1 MNYRACGTTRR
12 ADLPVASGARRHR
25 ERTSGRASA
34 ILAGALTAILLLVA
48 SPARAV
54 ILLEKGK
61 TSTLRGYLIKADNVQ
76 VVVDVQLP
84 DGRKE
89 RREFPRTAIE
99 ELIIAVEPQRLAALD
114 PGKPEAYRDYAEE
127 LAEKR
132 EDPDARVTAIRL
144 YLIAAYLKPSVLGR
158 SSLLGMTRLA
168 RSAREEREFR
178 AMSYLLD
185 AKHDPSVLSEPA
197 KTVFD
202 AGVVPEENRGT
213 LRNLLRLVRTSH
225 KDEALDML
233 NRPAVKLLLPR
244 LAPAITEDELRAAAA
259 GMSPQLL
266 RKILDLELALAGA
279 TPRDTSSK
287 PSRIMNWAQPIA
299 RNDTG
304 PVASLQLES
313 LTEFD
318 PRDNR
323 FREGKWVSAPAD
335 GAKAAPSKEVRSP

>member
-1 MNYRACGTTRR
+1 
-12 ADLPVASGARRHR
+12 V
-25 ERTSGRASA
+25 
-34 ILAGALTAILLLVA
+34 ILAATLAAALLLAA

-61 TSTLRGYLIKADNVQ
+61 TAPLRGYLVKADNVQ
-76 VVVDVQLP
+76 VVVEVELP
-84 DGRKE
+84 EGRRE

-114 PGKPEAYRDYAEE
+114 PAKPEAYRDYAEE

-144 YLIAAYLKPSVLGR
+144 YLIAAYLKPGELGR

-168 RSAREEREFR
+168 RSAREERAFR
-178 AMSYLLD
+178 AMAYLLD

-197 KTVFD
+197 KIVFD

-213 LRNLLRLVRTSH
+213 LRTLLRLVRSGR
-225 KDEALDML
+225 KDDALEML
-233 NRPAVKLLLPR
+233 NRPAVKQLLPR
-244 LAPAITEDELRAAAA
+244 LAPAITEEELRAAA
-259 GMSPQLL
+259 GEMSPQLL
-266 RKILDLELALAGA
+266 RKILDIELALAGA
-279 TPRDTSSK
+279 PPRDTSSK
-287 PSRIMNWAQPIA
+287 PARTSNWAQPIA
-299 RNDTG
+299 RNETG

-318 PRDNR
+318 PRANR
-323 FREGKWVSAPAD
+323 YRDGKWAAAPVE
-335 GAKAAPSKEVRSP
+335 GAKAAPGKESPKP